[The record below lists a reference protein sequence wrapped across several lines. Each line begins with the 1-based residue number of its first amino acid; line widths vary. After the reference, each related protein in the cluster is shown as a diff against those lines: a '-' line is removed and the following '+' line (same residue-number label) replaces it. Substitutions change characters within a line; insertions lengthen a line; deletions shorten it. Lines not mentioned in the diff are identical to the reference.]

1 MALML
6 DFAGLE
12 WESFD
17 DLVFFANHSKDT
29 LIYALEV
36 FFFFFF
42 KFGLKSLIL
51 TLDLVF
57 FLERCT

>member
-12 WESFD
+12 WESFN

-29 LIYALEV
+29 FIYALEV
-36 FFFFFF
+36 FFFFF
-42 KFGLKSLIL
+42 LNLA
-51 TLDLVF
+51 
-57 FLERCT
+57 